1 MSTSNGVLVNENHE
15 IDLLHE
21 IGSRIAAADPL
32 HEVLERVVEF
42 ISTVTKF
49 DSCFV
54 YVLENDELV
63 LRASKN
69 PHGDVVDRLKLQ
81 VGHGITG
88 WVAEHKEPVVLG
100 RNAFKDPR
108 FQSFN
113 ELPEDRFEAFLSVPL
128 LSRDKLVGV
137 INLQRKQ
144 PHTYRQREIRII
156 STIGFLVGAEI
167 ELARLESAYSE
178 LSEQLDTRKAMER
191 AKGILQRDLQMSE
204 EEAYLTLQ
212 KQSRQRRK
220 SLREVAE
227 AIVLSDE
234 IRRSQVKTAAT

>member
-1 MSTSNGVLVNENHE
+1 MSNSDALLEKEGREV
-15 IDLLHE
+15 DLLHE

-32 HEVLERVVEF
+32 HELLGKVIDF
-42 ISTVTKF
+42 ISIVAKF
-49 DSCFV
+49 DSCFL
-54 YVLENDELV
+54 YVLEDNELV
-63 LRASKN
+63 LRSSKN
-69 PHGDVVDRLKLQ
+69 PHSEVVDRLKLQ
-81 VGHGITG
+81 VGRGITG
-88 WVAEHKEPVVLG
+88 WVAEHKCPVAIA

-113 ELPEDRFEAFLSVPL
+113 ELPEDRFEAFLSVPV

-137 INLQRKQ
+137 INLQYRQ
-144 PHTYRQREIRII
+144 PHTYSQREIRLI

-167 ELARLESAYSE
+167 EMARLESANSE
-178 LSEQLDTRKAMER
+178 LSEQLGTRKALER
-191 AKGILQRDLQMSE
+191 AKGILQRDLQLTE

-212 KQSRQRRK
+212 RQSRQRRK

-234 IRRSQVKTAAT
+234 IKRAPT

>member
-1 MSTSNGVLVNENHE
+1 MSTSNGVLVNENNE

-137 INLQRKQ
+137 INLQRKE

-234 IRRSQVKTAAT
+234 IRRAQVKTAVT